1 MPEYSK
7 VEDMPIGATITGIRM
22 SESDDAIKP
31 LAFPVTQVETD
42 SKKRVHL
49 HLQKFQRPSA
59 CRDLHCSRNLGRM
72 GEGLNV
78 RTE

>member
-1 MPEYSK
+1 MSEFSK
-7 VEDMPIGATITGIRM
+7 VEDMPIGATVTGIQM
-22 SESDDAIKP
+22 SESVDTITP

-42 SKKRVHL
+42 SKKRFHL

-59 CRDLHCSRNLGRM
+59 CRDLHCSRNLGGM